1 MADGKTA
8 CYFMEKNKEKIKN
21 QERLKGGSQISTLHA
36 IYESNSVVI
45 FGKRF
50 VIIFE
55 I

>member
-1 MADGKTA
+1 
-8 CYFMEKNKEKIKN
+8 MEKQHVILWKRIKKKIKN
-21 QERLKGGSQISTLHA
+21 QERVKGGSQISTLHA
-36 IYESNSVVI
+36 IYESNLELI

>member
-1 MADGKTA
+1 
-8 CYFMEKNKEKIKN
+8 MEKQDVILWRRIKKKIKN

-36 IYESNSVVI
+36 IYESNSVII

-50 VIIFE
+50 VVIFE